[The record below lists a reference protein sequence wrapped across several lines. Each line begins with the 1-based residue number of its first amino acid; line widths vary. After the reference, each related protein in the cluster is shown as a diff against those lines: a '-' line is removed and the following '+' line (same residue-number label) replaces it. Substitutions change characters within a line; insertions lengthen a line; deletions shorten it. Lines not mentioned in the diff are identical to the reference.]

1 MLGLIYYI
9 MCILTGFTVIC
20 LLFPNMLRFNEKTY
34 SGKSLNLSS
43 IFMVLPVS
51 VVTGTLLMVWPTYI
65 LACVFGGTGKPLS
78 YANMIVMPLAIV
90 FVALGMFYCLTKK
103 RRGFDGLKKG
113 LEYKDIILTLFVL
126 ILASFLMFLTF
137 YVKDGKLAVGF
148 SVFSDFAPHL
158 GMIRSFSFGDNFPT
172 GYSHF
177 AGEDIKYH
185 FLFQFLVGNLEYL
198 GLRIDLAFNIP
209 SILCFV
215 SACMLLYTLA
225 VKLFG
230 KKSVGMLAVLFFLF
244 RSGSALTSYIAG
256 INGEFKDVI
265 DALKNNTAFIG
276 ETLHEDWGLWN
287 LNVYVNQRHL
297 AFGLTIALAV
307 ILLML
312 QPVFEGCKR
321 VGTAVKSASCEKG
334 EIPAVI
340 IPTFINKLAF
350 TKESWLIKDLKT
362 AVFCGLLLGLGAFF
376 NGACVI
382 ACLLVLLF
390 LAFITDRRL
399 EYLLV
404 AVIAVGF
411 SFLESGFFIDGS
423 VMEFRWEPGF
433 LAEVKTFF
441 GTLDYL
447 NTLLGIMPIVL
458 VAAFLMVNG
467 WYKWILFAFLTPL
480 IFAVTFQMTTDTAV
494 NHKYIM
500 FACMLLSVF
509 LGAYIY
515 KLYNKRGLMVKLVA
529 IILTILLTCTGVYD
543 LSVVIKK
550 NSPANSGALIFS
562 LNDPITMWIAEN
574 SDASDIYLTD
584 YYSLN
589 NVVLGG
595 AMLYYGWPYYAWSAG
610 YDTGY
615 REKQVKLMY
624 EASSSEVLEKLI
636 NEHGIDFIIV
646 DQAARSNGGYEVRED
661 VIAATYEC
669 VYTEG
674 DGDWK
679 FSIYDTKLLK

>member
-1 MLGLIYYI
+1 MLGLIYYTLCI
-9 MCILTGFTVIC
+9 MTGFTVVC
-20 LLFPNMLRFNEKTY
+20 LLFPDMLGFNEKTF
-34 SGKSLNLSS
+34 SGKPLNLPSL
-43 IFMVLPVS
+43 FLVLPVS
-51 VVTGTLLMVWPTYI
+51 VAAGTMLMVWSTYI
-65 LACVFGGTGKPLS
+65 LACVFAGMANPLS
-78 YANMIVMPLAIV
+78 YANMIVMSLAVI
-90 FVALGMFYCLTKK
+90 FVGLGLFYCVVKK
-103 RRGFDGLKKG
+103 RCQFFKLKKG
-113 LEYKDIILTLFVL
+113 FEYRDIILGLFVL

-158 GMIRSFSFGDNFPT
+158 GMIRSFSYGDNFPT

-215 SACMLLYTLA
+215 CTCLLLYTLA

-230 KKSVGMLAVLFFLF
+230 KKPVGMLAVLFFLF
-244 RSGSALTSYIAG
+244 RSGSALTSYMAG
-256 INGEFKDVI
+256 IDGEFKDVI
-265 DALKNNTAFIG
+265 ESLKNNTAFIG
-276 ETLHEDWGLWN
+276 ETAHEDWGLWN

-297 AFGLTIALAV
+297 AFGLTFALSV
-307 ILLML
+307 IILML

-321 VGTAVKSASCEKG
+321 VGNALMKALEEKG
-334 EIPAVI
+334 DRADVRIPV
-340 IPTFINKLAF
+340 FLNELALK
-350 TKESWLIKDLKT
+350 KEGWLVKDIKT
-362 AVFCGLLLGLGAFF
+362 AVFCGLLLGMGAFF

-390 LAFITDRRL
+390 LAVITDRRL
-399 EYLLV
+399 EYLIV

-411 SFLESGFFIDGS
+411 SFLESGFFIEGS

-458 VAAFLMVNG
+458 IAAFLMVNG
-467 WYKWILFAFLTPL
+467 WYKWMLFAFLTPL
-480 IFAVTFQMTTDTAV
+480 VFAVTFQMTTDTAV

-500 FACMLLSVF
+500 FSCMLLSVF

-515 KLYNKRGLMVKLVA
+515 KLYNKKGLMVKLVA

-550 NSPANSGALIFS
+550 NSPANSGALLYS
-562 LNDPITMWIAEN
+562 LEDPITLWIAEN

-615 REKQVKLMY
+615 RETQVKLMY
-624 EASSSEVLEKLI
+624 EASSSAELDKLI
-636 NEHGIDFIIV
+636 KENDIDFIIV
-646 DQAARSNGGYEVRED
+646 DQAARSNDGYVVRED
-661 VIAATYEC
+661 IISSTYEC

-674 DGDWK
+674 DGEWK
-679 FSIYDTKLLK
+679 FSIYDTKFLK